1 MRFNEEYTTGSVITV
16 TNNEI
21 KDIIKII
28 KSLENRRISLK
39 GTNRKRRSQVKNE
52 DF

>member
-1 MRFNEEYTTGSVITV
+1 ML

-28 KSLENRRISLK
+28 KSLENREILLK
-39 GTNRKRRSQVKNE
+39 GTTRKLLV
-52 DF
+52 